1 MNRSP
6 MIPEGSVSSRSAR
19 TRRRL
24 VLGAGAVAAAF
35 PILALAS
42 PLDIP
47 NEFTAGEMISA
58 DAFNENFEMV
68 AASVNDNDARIAALE
83 AAVASI
89 AGAPAGGVVF
99 FNLAACPDGWIEL
112 QAMRGR
118 VPLGLPAG
126 GTFGDVV
133 GDELDAQG
141 TVTITQVPTHTHTA
155 GGLTAT
161 ASSSSHSHPL
171 SGAGTHGHTI
181 VAGGGSH
188 DHEIRV
194 DVSSG
199 FASAAVG
206 GVLDQGGS
214 GSDTFSPIQGGGTHS
229 HSITA
234 GEGNHTHTVDSS
246 SHSHPIGMGGSTGN
260 NAGGVASV
268 DVTMPYMQLL
278 ACQKT

>member
-1 MNRSP
+1 MTRST
-6 MIPEGSVSSRSAR
+6 IVPEGSASSRSAR
-19 TRRRL
+19 ARRRVVL
-24 VLGAGAVAAAF
+24 VAGAIAAAF

-47 NEFTAGEMISA
+47 NEFSAGDMISA

-83 AAVASI
+83 AQLASI

-133 GDELDAQG
+133 GDELDPQG

-161 ASSSSHSHPL
+161 ASTN
-171 SGAGTHGHTI
+171 THGHSLSGGGTHNHSI

-194 DVSSG
+194 DVAGG
-199 FASAAVG
+199 FSTGAVG
-206 GVLDQGGS
+206 GVQDQAGS
-214 GSDTFSPIQGGGTHS
+214 GSDTFTPIQSGGTHS
-229 HSITA
+229 HSVTA
-234 GEGNHTHTVDSS
+234 GEGTHTHSVGSTDHGHTIS
-246 SHSHPIGMGGSTGN
+246 IGGNTGN
-260 NAGGVASV
+260 NTGGVASV

>member
-1 MNRSP
+1 MTRSSS
-6 MIPEGSVSSRSAR
+6 IPEGPASSRPGRA
-19 TRRRL
+19 RRRL
-24 VLGAGAVAAAF
+24 VLVAGAIVVAF

-47 NEFTAGEMISA
+47 NEFAAGDMISA

-99 FNLAACPDGWIEL
+99 FNLATCPEGWIEL

-133 GDELDAQG
+133 GDELDPQG
-141 TVTITQVPTHTHTA
+141 TVTITQVPTHTHTS

-161 ASSSSHSHPL
+161 ASTN
-171 SGAGTHGHTI
+171 THGHSLSGGGTHNHSI

-206 GVLDQGGS
+206 GVLDQAAS
-214 GSDTFSPIQGGGTHS
+214 GSDSFGPIQSGGTHS

-234 GEGNHTHTVDSS
+234 GEGTHTHSVGSTD
-246 SHSHPIGMGGSTGN
+246 HSHTITMSGSTGN

>member
-1 MNRSP
+1 MTRSSS
-6 MIPEGSVSSRSAR
+6 IPEGPASSRPGRA
-19 TRRRL
+19 RRRL
-24 VLGAGAVAAAF
+24 VLVAGAIVVAF

-47 NEFTAGEMISA
+47 NEFAAGDMISA

-99 FNLAACPDGWIEL
+99 FNLATCPEGWIEL

-133 GDELDAQG
+133 GDELDPQG
-141 TVTITQVPTHTHTA
+141 TVTITQVPTHTHTS

-161 ASSSSHSHPL
+161 ASTN
-171 SGAGTHGHTI
+171 THGH
-181 VAGGGSH
+181 SL
-188 DHEIRV
+188 
-194 DVSSG
+194 S
-199 FASAAVG
+199 
-206 GVLDQGGS
+206 
-214 GSDTFSPIQGGGTHS
+214 GGGTHKTTRS
-229 HSITA
+229 SRAADRTTTRFAWTSAAGSRARPWAACWIRPHREATRSGRFRAAARTRTASRRAKARTRTAWGPPIT
-234 GEGNHTHTVDSS
+234 
-246 SHSHPIGMGGSTGN
+246 PIRSR
-260 NAGGVASV
+260 
-268 DVTMPYMQLL
+268 
-278 ACQKT
+278 